1 MAGRRQ
7 LSDEKQDQVSH
18 PATDAV
24 RGSVTHQEKG
34 EIIVTWQDAY
44 LTLYRRDFTY
54 YWKAAYSQLDGA
66 AGQQDT

>member
-54 YWKAAYSQLDGA
+54 Y
-66 AGQQDT
+66 